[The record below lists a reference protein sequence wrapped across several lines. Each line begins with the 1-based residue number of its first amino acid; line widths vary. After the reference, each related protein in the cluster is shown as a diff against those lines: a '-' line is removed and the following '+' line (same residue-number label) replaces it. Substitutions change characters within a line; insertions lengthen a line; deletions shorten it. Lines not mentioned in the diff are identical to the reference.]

1 MILDYIIILPASKK
15 QEIKEGLLVFQNIY
29 ALIICCQS
37 LYSIYDWRN
46 TGNVDSLITS
56 AKYFRGFL
64 MMDLLICSK
73 EIYIHHI
80 ASLCINQIA
89 FNNNIFFNET
99 AAFYTTIVYGVELST
114 LFLIVKSLA
123 DQFKIKNKLTTIN
136 DILFLTTFTYT
147 RIYLFSKY
155 IILDKKFNDILIDNL
170 SLTTSFTTFI
180 THPPYIFSDNIIM
193 QGSLYT
199 LYILNLYWFSLMI
212 KKIVKP
218 LIKLSSYYCEK
229 ALKYTY
235 LLSLFGSLYL
245 YRPYQNIL
253 FAIDIIGH
261 GILCISS
268 YEYHKSLELEIAKG
282 VPEDKIDILSNNII
296 WKYLNDIICI
306 HIRCFGCILVHTSGH
321 TSALNLAYAYISFIL
336 HSASVY
342 HYVKFIKE
350 LKHEG
355 ETFYLTEQ
363 GTYKN
368 NTINFLSGL
377 PILIDTLICLTNSN
391 FYARTNLLIITF
403 LIFILSYVRPLYNMN
418 HLGLHILLFFQTLAL
433 CQSNIVANM

>member
-46 TGNVDSLITS
+46 TGNVESLITS
-56 AKYFRGFL
+56 AKYFRGYL
-64 MMDLLICSK
+64 MMDLLLCSG
-73 EIYIHHI
+73 EVYIHHI
-80 ASLCINQIA
+80 ASLCINQIVI
-89 FNNNIFFNET
+89 NNSIFFKDPLV
-99 AAFYTTIVYGVELST
+99 FYSTIVCGVELSS
-114 LFLIVKSLA
+114 LFLIFRSLTE
-123 DQFKIKNKLTTIN
+123 QFKIKNKLTTIN

-170 SLTTSFTTFI
+170 SLTTSFTI
-180 THPPYIFSDNIIM
+180 TPYILFDNIIM

-199 LYILNLYWFSLMI
+199 LYILNLYWFSLII
-212 KKIVKP
+212 KKIVKILP
-218 LIKLSSYYCEK
+218 KLSSYYCEK

-253 FAIDIIGH
+253 FAIDIIGQ

-268 YEYHKSLELEIAKG
+268 YEYHYSLELELAKG
-282 VPEDKIDILSNNII
+282 VPEDKVDILSNHII
-296 WKYLNDIICI
+296 CKYLNEIICI
-306 HIRCFGCILVHTSGH
+306 HIRCFGCVLVHTNLFSGH
-321 TSALNLAYAYISFIL
+321 TSALNVAYAYISFIL
-336 HSASVY
+336 HASSIY

-350 LKHEG
+350 LKNEG

-368 NTINFLSGL
+368 DVINFLSGSA
-377 PILIDTLICLTNSN
+377 IVMDTLICMTNTIFSV
-391 FYARTNLLIITF
+391 RTNLLIITF
-403 LIFILSYVRPLYNMN
+403 LIFIYSYIRPLYNMN
-418 HLGLHILLFFQTLAL
+418 HLGLHILLGFQTLAL

>member
-1 MILDYIIILPASKK
+1 MLLNYILPFTNNKI
-15 QEIKEGLLVFQNIY
+15 IKEGLLIFQNIY

-46 TGNVDSLITS
+46 TGNVESLITS
-56 AKYFRGFL
+56 AKYFRGYL
-64 MMDLLICSK
+64 MMDLLLCSG
-73 EIYIHHI
+73 EVYIHHI
-80 ASLCINQIA
+80 ASLCINQIVI
-89 FNNNIFFNET
+89 NNSIFFKDPLV
-99 AAFYTTIVYGVELST
+99 FYSTIVCGVELSS
-114 LFLIVKSLA
+114 LFLIFRSLTE
-123 DQFKIKNKLTTIN
+123 QFKIKNKLTTIN
-136 DILFLTTFTYT
+136 DILFITTFIYS
-147 RIYLFSKY
+147 RIYLFPKY
-155 IILDKKFNDILIDNL
+155 MILDKKYNDILIDNL

-350 LKHEG
+350 LKNEG

-368 NTINFLSGL
+368 DVINFLSGSA
-377 PILIDTLICLTNSN
+377 IVMDTLICMTNTN
-391 FYARTNLLIITF
+391 FYVRTNLLIITF
-403 LIFILSYVRPLYNMN
+403 LIYIYSYIRPLYNMT
-418 HLGLHILLFFQTLAL
+418 HLGLHILLFFQ
-433 CQSNIVANM
+433 

>member
-1 MILDYIIILPASKK
+1 MLLNYILPFTNNKI
-15 QEIKEGLLVFQNIY
+15 IKEGLLIFQNIY

-46 TGNVDSLITS
+46 TGNVESLITS
-56 AKYFRGFL
+56 AKYFRGYL
-64 MMDLLICSK
+64 MMDLLLCSG
-73 EIYIHHI
+73 EVYIHHI
-80 ASLCINQIA
+80 ASLCINQIVI
-89 FNNNIFFNET
+89 NNSIFFKDPLV
-99 AAFYTTIVYGVELST
+99 FYSTIVCGVELSS
-114 LFLIVKSLA
+114 LFLIFRSLTE
-123 DQFKIKNKLTTIN
+123 QFKIKNKLTTIN

-170 SLTTSFTTFI
+170 SLTTSFTI
-180 THPPYIFSDNIIM
+180 TPYILFDNIIM

-199 LYILNLYWFSLMI
+199 LYILNLYWFSLII
-212 KKIVKP
+212 KKIVKILP
-218 LIKLSSYYCEK
+218 KLSSYYCEK

-253 FAIDIIGH
+253 FAIDIIGQ

-268 YEYHKSLELEIAKG
+268 YEYHYSLELELAKG
-282 VPEDKIDILSNNII
+282 VPEDKVDILSNHII
-296 WKYLNDIICI
+296 WKYLNEIICI
-306 HIRCFGCILVHTSGH
+306 HIRCFGCVLVHTNLFSGH
-321 TSALNLAYAYISFIL
+321 TSALNVAYAYISFIL
-336 HSASVY
+336 HASSIY

-350 LKHEG
+350 LKNEG

-368 NTINFLSGL
+368 DVINFLSGSA
-377 PILIDTLICLTNSN
+377 IVMDTLICMTNTIFSV
-391 FYARTNLLIITF
+391 RTNLLIITF
-403 LIFILSYVRPLYNMN
+403 LIFIYSYIRPLYNMN
-418 HLGLHILLFFQTLAL
+418 HLGLHILLGFQTLAL

>member
-1 MILDYIIILPASKK
+1 MLLNYILPFTNNKI
-15 QEIKEGLLVFQNIY
+15 IKEGLLIFQNIY

-46 TGNVDSLITS
+46 TGNVESLITS
-56 AKYFRGFL
+56 AKYFRGYL
-64 MMDLLICSK
+64 MMDLLLCSG
-73 EIYIHHI
+73 EVYIHHI
-80 ASLCINQIA
+80 ASLCINQIVI
-89 FNNNIFFNET
+89 NNSIFFKDPLV
-99 AAFYTTIVYGVELST
+99 FYSTIVCGVELSS
-114 LFLIVKSLA
+114 LFLIFRSLTE
-123 DQFKIKNKLTTIN
+123 QFKIKNKLTTIN

-170 SLTTSFTTFI
+170 SLTTSFTI
-180 THPPYIFSDNIIM
+180 TPYILFDNIIM

-199 LYILNLYWFSLMI
+199 LYILNLYWFSLII
-212 KKIVKP
+212 KKIVKILP
-218 LIKLSSYYCEK
+218 KLSSYYCEK

-253 FAIDIIGH
+253 FAIDIIGQ

-268 YEYHKSLELEIAKG
+268 YEYHYSLELELAKG
-282 VPEDKIDILSNNII
+282 VPEDKVDILSNHII
-296 WKYLNDIICI
+296 WKYLNEIICI
-306 HIRCFGCILVHTSGH
+306 HIRCFGCVLVHTNLFSGH
-321 TSALNLAYAYISFIL
+321 ITAMNLFYIYLSFIL
-336 HSASVY
+336 HSLSIY
-342 HYVKFIKE
+342 HYVKFITE
-350 LKHEG
+350 LKNER

-368 NTINFLSGL
+368 DVINFLSGSA
-377 PILIDTLICLTNSN
+377 IVMDTLICMTNTIFSV
-391 FYARTNLLIITF
+391 RTNLLIITF
-403 LIFILSYVRPLYNMN
+403 LIFIYSYIRPLYNMN
-418 HLGLHILLFFQTLAL
+418 HLGLHILLGFQTLAL

>member
-46 TGNVDSLITS
+46 TGNVDSLNNTTT
-56 AKYFRGFL
+56 YLRFFL
-64 MMDLLICSK
+64 LFDLFLCSG
-73 EIYIHHI
+73 EVYIHHI
-80 ASLCINQIA
+80 ASLCINQIVI
-89 FNNNIFFNET
+89 NNSIFFKDPLV
-99 AAFYTTIVYGVELST
+99 FYSTIVCGVELSS
-114 LFLIVKSLA
+114 LFLIFHSLT

-170 SLTTSFTTFI
+170 SLTTSFTI
-180 THPPYIFSDNIIM
+180 TPYILSDNIIM

-199 LYILNLYWFSLMI
+199 LYILNLYWFSLII
-212 KKIVKP
+212 KKIVKSLP
-218 LIKLSSYYCEK
+218 KLSSLYCEK

-253 FAIDIIGH
+253 FGIDIVGQ

-268 YEYHKSLELEIAKG
+268 YKYHKSLELEIAKG
-282 VPEDKIDILSNNII
+282 VSEDKIDVLSNHII

-306 HIRCFGCILVHTSGH
+306 HIRCFCCVLVHTNLFSGH
-321 TSALNLAYAYISFIL
+321 TSALNVAYAYISFIL
-336 HSASVY
+336 HASSIY

-350 LKHEG
+350 LKNEG

-368 NTINFLSGL
+368 DVINFLSGSA
-377 PILIDTLICLTNSN
+377 IVMDTLICMTNTIFSV
-391 FYARTNLLIITF
+391 RTNLLIITF
-403 LIFILSYVRPLYNMN
+403 LIFIYSYIRPLYNMN
-418 HLGLHILLFFQTLAL
+418 HLGLHILLGFQTLAL